1 MCWPQFFKSF
11 QREDFRRWNF
21 LPVQSLTSGWME
33 QNLVYQTTRPSVKV
47 DPQRPQHH
55 LHHPPPNHHLTQ
67 RVRPDSALHTRYHQD
82 LTVSKM
88 EEGKMWFLI
97 SCSMTN
103 LSRKN
108 NFRHSCSSSS
118 NSCQSAVNLSHNASQ
133 SNHSHHTKSH
143 THHQSPIQR
152 CNYKDISRWVSDTW
166 NLGIKTLFWILNI
179 WASPLKLS
187 PEF

>member
-55 LHHPPPNHHLTQ
+55 LHHHPPNHHLTQ

-88 EEGKMWFLI
+88 EEGKMWFLAAWQI
-97 SCSMTN
+97 YQEKTTSGILAQAPVTVVRQQWTYLIM
-103 LSRKN
+103 L
-108 NFRHSCSSSS
+108 
-118 NSCQSAVNLSHNASQ
+118 
-133 SNHSHHTKSH
+133 HSHT
-143 THHQSPIQR
+143 TVIIQNLILIINLQSKGATTRILVGGSQ
-152 CNYKDISRWVSDTW
+152 I
-166 NLGIKTLFWILNI
+166 LGILE
-179 WASPLKLS
+179 LKLFS
-187 PEF
+187 EYWISERAL